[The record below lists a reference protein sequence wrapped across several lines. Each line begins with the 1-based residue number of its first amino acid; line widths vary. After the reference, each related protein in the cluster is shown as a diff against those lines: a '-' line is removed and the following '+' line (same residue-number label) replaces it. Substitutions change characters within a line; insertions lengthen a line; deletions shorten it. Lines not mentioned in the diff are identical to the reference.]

1 MRLRHIEIFHAV
13 YLHGTV
19 SAAARAL
26 NISQPAVTK
35 TLKHAEQLLGFPLF
49 DRRGGRLVPTDDAH
63 TLFIEVA
70 DVQQRVSSLRQVTRN
85 LRNGSGTLRVSVL
98 PSLALDI
105 LPRAVSLFSEK
116 YPDVYFDLQTL
127 HHEEIARSL
136 YEREADIVV
145 AYKAPPGLPVISN
158 WLGEGELGLLYR
170 REDLPDIPKR
180 VSLKEV
186 CNERF
191 ISLAESGPI
200 GDLLRRELGRSGLEL
215 NEVVSAR
222 TFYIGSALVRK
233 GIGVAV
239 LDNFTAQATVD
250 DTLVFSPLQPTLAFD
265 VFAITLESR
274 PFSHV
279 AQEFLN
285 IFRTCIDE
293 A

>member
-145 AYKAPPGLPVISN
+145 AYKAPPGLPVITGKSFAETSLQREVYKPSRKRPDRRFAASRIGQE
-158 WLGEGELGLLYR
+158 WCRTERSCICAHILYR
-170 REDLPDIPKR
+170 FR
-180 VSLKEV
+180 
-186 CNERF
+186 
-191 ISLAESGPI
+191 
-200 GDLLRRELGRSGLEL
+200 
-215 NEVVSAR
+215 
-222 TFYIGSALVRK
+222 
-233 GIGVAV
+233 
-239 LDNFTAQATVD
+239 
-250 DTLVFSPLQPTLAFD
+250 
-265 VFAITLESR
+265 SR
-274 PFSHV
+274 PQRNWHGGAGQFYRPGNSGRHPG
-279 AQEFLN
+279 
-285 IFRTCIDE
+285 I
-293 A
+293 

>member
-26 NISQPAVTK
+26 NISQPSVTK
-35 TLKHAEQLLGFPLF
+35 TLKHAEQQLGFPLF
-49 DRRGGRLVPTDDAH
+49 DRRGGRLVPTEDAH

-70 DVQQRVSSLRQVTRN
+70 HIQERVASLRQATRN
-85 LRNGSGTLRVSVL
+85 LRSGSGSLRVSVL

-116 YPDVYFDLQTL
+116 HPDVYFDLQTL
-127 HHEEIARSL
+127 HHEEIARAL
-136 YEREADIVV
+136 YEREADIVI

-170 REDLPDIPKR
+170 RDDLPNILER

-186 CNERF
+186 CNQKF
-191 ISLAESGPI
+191 ISLAQSGPI
-200 GDLLRRELGRSGLEL
+200 GDLLRRELGRSGIEL

-233 GIGVAV
+233 GIGMAV

-265 VFAITLESR
+265 VIAITLESR

-285 IFRTCIDE
+285 IFRMCIDE

>member
-35 TLKHAEQLLGFPLF
+35 TLKHAEQQLGFPLF
-49 DRRGGRLVPTDDAH
+49 DRRGGRLVPTEDAH

-70 DVQQRVSSLRQVTRN
+70 DVQERVSSLRQVTRN
-85 LRNGSGTLRVSVL
+85 LRSGSGSLRVSVL
-98 PSLALDI
+98 PSLALEI

-116 YPDVYFDLQTL
+116 HSDVYFDLQTV
-127 HHEEIARSL
+127 HHEEIARAL
-136 YEREADIVV
+136 YEREADIVI

-170 REDLPDIPKR
+170 RDDLPNLPER
-180 VSLKEV
+180 VSLKQV
-186 CNERF
+186 CNQKF
-191 ISLAESGPI
+191 ISLAQSGPI
-200 GDLLRRELGRSGLEL
+200 GDLLRRELGRSGIEL

-233 GIGVAV
+233 GIGMAV

-250 DTLVFSPLQPTLAFD
+250 DALVFSPLQPTLAFD

-285 IFRTCIDE
+285 IFRMCIDE